1 MLGFGFACRDKGTTR
16 VLGHPGKL
24 DWGGLLVVLI
34 CVRFM
39 EVGST
44 ILAIN
49 MFHVSARSDRFRVG
63 GPMLVATLAMVSCV
77 VFPHGTWPDVLAAVI
92 AHPGQLLEAKS
103 RLPLWGSLLL
113 NGLSSTA
120 VVLSQALVRSPAFA
134 DPHAKVVPKWLLGA
148 WLSMTCLSWLGRL
161 LFAHYADEVKHP
173 MFQRLANESTYITYS
188 AIKAEL
194 SCPGEVP
201 PAVLASLPSTL
212 RLDPNA
218 SWVHEK
224 EKEAQALPDG
234 LALVRGLQMEAA
246 TMVAIGEGRTGQ
258 LFSILAQDHELEDPV
273 VAFPRV
279 RAGCRSSTSAVAPR
293 FLRRP
298 GSSWAKTSRETLQ
311 ELDLFDCSKIPAE
324 AWQQLGKAN
333 WTKLRKANFVG
344 CFEQGSKGASGAVV
358 LLAALAH
365 CHELEE
371 LHLNKC
377 TEIPAEAWQQLRPGS
392 FPRLRTCHGVPP
404 DIESSLRSHKED

>member
-258 LFSILAQDHELEDPV
+258 LFSILAQDHELEDP
-273 VAFPRV
+273 
-279 RAGCRSSTSAVAPR
+279 SARWV
-293 FLRRP
+293 
-298 GSSWAKTSRETLQ
+298 Q
-311 ELDLFDCSKIPAE
+311 ELNLSGCTEIPAE

-333 WTKLRKANFVG
+333 WMKLRKANFLQ
-344 CFEQGSKGASGAVV
+344 CFQSGSKGASGAVV
-358 LLAALAH
+358 VLTALAQ
-365 CHELEE
+365 CHELKDE
-371 LHLNKC
+371 
-377 TEIPAEAWQQLRPGS
+377 PGS
-392 FPRLRTCHGVPP
+392 SWAKPIGRSSEKPILSGASSKVPRVPVAP
-404 DIESSLRSHKED
+404 SFLHRDSCGGLATAATWKLSALENLPWSAARHRVKLA